1 MLVKGIAVLLC
12 FVGGSFLG
20 FLVYCVSVAY
30 LIEENLPN
38 PEIAQRFAENFK
50 MVFLIGS
57 LRIGELEEYLTP
69 ILITLIFGLLTAS
82 LPLLWSLQHWNLSN
96 SQGALSE
103 ELKAEGKQ

>member
-1 MLVKGIAVLLC
+1 MLVKRIAILLC

-20 FLVYCVSVAY
+20 FLVYCVCVAY

-38 PEIAQRFAENFK
+38 PEIAQGFVENFK

-69 ILITLIFGLLTAS
+69 TLIALIFGLLTAF
-82 LPLLWSLQHWNLSN
+82 LPLLWRRKHWNLSK
-96 SQGALSE
+96 SQGTPIE
-103 ELKAEGKQ
+103 